1 MSAPPWA
8 FSVIISMINA
18 WHADRTQE
26 KVCHLVKEEGPH

>member
-26 KVCHLVKEEGPH
+26 KVSNSVKEDGPY